1 MTEKINFL
9 EIVDEILINFESI
22 IKKTNRLIVESEETL
37 DYLDEYFLWKFYRL
51 DMWWGY
57 IDIKRKLKALR
68 EKKQHYTDAIRRTK
82 HNRAL
87 VVEERKIKQ

>member
-37 DYLDEYFLWKFYRL
+37 KYLDEDFLWKFYRL

-68 EKKQHYTDAIRRTK
+68 EKKQHYIHAMRKTK

-87 VVEERKIKQ
+87 VIEERKII